1 MPLRVVTLLPAD
13 WAILEGLG
21 IAPLRGEEFRLAD
34 GATVRRTTGGAL
46 FRSEDGVGV
55 ANVMFGEAGE
65 KLYRQLETM
74 LAQPKTPVKLRAQ
87 IVMFLIER
95 LHGKAPQRVDLE
107 AGGDLVDL
115 ILAAARIA
123 EGEKP

>member
-1 MPLRVVTLLPAD
+1 MSTNPDSSLPLRVATLLPAD

-55 ANVMFGEAGE
+55 ANVMFGEAGDTT
-65 KLYRQLETM
+65 LLGVLT
-74 LAQPKTPVKLRAQ
+74 
-87 IVMFLIER
+87 
-95 LHGKAPQRVDLE
+95 LE
-107 AGGDLVDL
+107 ALGYALDPRRRELRPLPMSPGVET
-115 ILAAARIA
+115 LAR
-123 EGEKP
+123 